1 MMNFLQYTTVPS
13 QPQIPVVP
21 LLRNSAG
28 GLVQSSPYIS
38 HQVHS
43 ALPPKHL
50 ESTLLSSFF
59 IATVLTEVLF
69 PDWTI
74 LLVFYFDY
82 PFSPPLATR
91 AVTLKW
97 KLDHEISHYLTDL
110 KSRCT
115 KLKKK
120 TKTNQQQNKTK
131 NPNNNNNK
139 NPSRSGTKLIFSPLC
154 ICNIPAIDLYIPQI
168 NPPLL
173 YPPLC

>member
-1 MMNFLQYTTVPS
+1 MNFLQYTTVPS

-115 KLKKK
+115 KIEKKNK
-120 TKTNQQQNKTK
+120 NKPTTKQNKKPQQQQQQKPFK
-131 NPNNNNNK
+131 
-139 NPSRSGTKLIFSPLC
+139 IWH
-154 ICNIPAIDLYIPQI
+154 
-168 NPPLL
+168 
-173 YPPLC
+173 